1 MYLLLNCNILSDIL
15 IIFKRE
21 KTFWKWDADVYRKKL
36 IRIRGFLKFHSGFLN
51 KMVLCISELCHFL
64 SGNFSKVRLGLLW
77 HHSWYNEGPVLR
89 LECNKGTSAVART
102 DLGNCTLGKFPL
114 GKIPLGSFHF
124 GKCYWESI
132 LNINK
137 FCYGSYKTSVC
148 PYHRKDLQIIP
159 MSKIQN
165 QAIAYTSF
173 FRNLLKFIFF

>member
-15 IIFKRE
+15 IILKRE

-51 KMVLCISELCHFL
+51 KMVLCISELCHFP
-64 SGNFSKVRLGLLW
+64 SSNFSKVWLGLLW
-77 HHSWYNEGPVLR
+77 HHSCYNEGPVLR
-89 LECNKGTSAVART
+89 LEWNKRASAVART
-102 DLGNCTLGKFPL
+102 DLGNYTLGKFPL

-173 FRNLLKFIFF
+173 FRNLLKFIF